1 MSWEEPDQWLRF
13 PYDSIH
19 FIFGSYHDQL
29 ILQVQTLVAQA
40 SQLVLVPI
48 QFAVALSLLIWTV
61 GPSGFGG
68 LATTLL
74 LIPLGKS
81 LVAKLKGIR
90 RQALK
95 CTDEVR
101 RPLRPF
107 WRPF

>member
-1 MSWEEPDQWLRF
+1 M
-13 PYDSIH
+13 
-19 FIFGSYHDQL
+19 

>member
-1 MSWEEPDQWLRF
+1 M
-13 PYDSIH
+13 
-19 FIFGSYHDQL
+19 
-29 ILQVQTLVAQA
+29 
-40 SQLVLVPI
+40 PI

-95 CTDEVR
+95 CTDERLKLTTEALSGIRIVM
-101 RPLRPF
+101 LMAVGDGQ
-107 WRPF
+107 